1 MSTPYVEELALV
13 SKNNEGIS
21 EIFEMTA
28 EVDGV
33 DVPVDLTGYTFF
45 AQARTAKNKTAD
57 LVCEIQVEI
66 YGEPEEGKL
75 LFTVSDEIMRDVTIV
90 RGHYDVLCRSG
101 TGIIDNLYMA
111 PFQVGDGVTDIDQW
125 QP

>member
-1 MSTPYVEELALV
+1 MSTPYVEELALI

-21 EIFEMTA
+21 EIFEMTV

-45 AQARTAKNKTAD
+45 AQARTAKSKTAD
-57 LVCEIQVEI
+57 LLCEIEVSI
-66 YGEPEEGKL
+66 YGDAADGKL
-75 LFTVSDEIMRDVTIV
+75 LFSVSDEVMRTVPTA
-90 RGHYDVLCRSG
+90 RGHYDVLVRSG
-101 TGIIDNLYMA
+101 TGSADNLYMA
-111 PFQVGDGVTDIDQW
+111 PFQVGNGVTDIDQW